1 MKFFNKKRKKR
12 NLKGIECL
20 NCGMPMNGDENFCP
34 QCGQKNDIRKP
45 NFSIYFSNF
54 FDNFFSFDS
63 KIFNT
68 LKVLLFKPG
77 VLTREYVNGKRVRYV
92 NPFKLLLNISI
103 VYFILQNILNPF
115 IDSNQVLKQKT
126 SEKETGIVTDTLPKK
141 KKKKRR
147 KVHEEVNYTKL
158 LDSLFETDQLAKK
171 LTGNNFSEKEK
182 DSIYDRVIY
191 TIGTQFHKSKHIDI
205 NQSKHIDIDQG
216 VVHVSFKSKKKKKKN
231 KTKKSISLGNKLVSL
246 YRLKVFLA
254 DKAIPYPKQTEDTIV
269 KKISSGSIF
278 SKFGY
283 YSSIIDYDDFDD
295 LEPKELSSTLGLP
308 INKVDT
314 FIFKGLQ
321 NTKQLSKGSKNVKQ
335 FGNKILSKITI
346 SLFFI
351 LPIFALFFTAF
362 YSGKY
367 TTYTN
372 NLILIF
378 NIQSAFF
385 VMLLIILL
393 IDLFVSTLVSLGI
406 GFWLIA
412 IAKWLTILLFFLYF
426 FYIYKSLRNCFKQGR
441 FVTVTKMFF
450 LHLIFIILAIIGF
463 LIITFI
469 SLFF

>member
-1 MKFFNKKRKKR
+1 MKLGNKKSKKR

-20 NCGMPMNGDENFCP
+20 NCGAPLHGNENFCP
-34 QCGQKNDIRKP
+34 ECGQKNDIRKP

-68 LKVLLFKPG
+68 LKILIFKPG
-77 VLTREYVNGKRVRYV
+77 ILTKEYVAGKRVRYV
-92 NPFKLLLNISI
+92 NPFKLLLNLSI
-103 VYFILQNILNPF
+103 VYFVLQNLLNPF
-115 IDSNQVLKQKT
+115 IDNDQIIKQKI
-126 SEKETGIVTDTLPKK
+126 KEDEMGIVTDTLPKK

-147 KVHEEVNYTKL
+147 RVHEEVDYAKL
-158 LDSLFETDQLAKK
+158 LDSLFKADQLQEK
-171 LTGNNFSEKEK
+171 LIDSQLSDKEK
-182 DSIYDRVIY
+182 DSIYDRVLY
-191 TIGTQFHKSKHIDI
+191 AIGTQFHKSKNVDV
-205 NQSKHIDIDQG
+205 DQG
-216 VVHVSFKSKKKKKKN
+216 VVHVSFKSRKKKN

-246 YRLKVFLA
+246 YRLKDFIA
-254 DKAIPYPKQTEDTIV
+254 DKNIPYPKQMEDTIV
-269 KKISSGSIF
+269 NKISSASTF

-283 YSSIIDYDDFDD
+283 YSSIIDYDDFDS
-295 LEPKELSSTLGLP
+295 LEPKELLGMLNLP
-308 INKVDT
+308 INKIDT
-314 FIFKGLQ
+314 FIIKGLQ
-321 NTKQLSKGSKNVKQ
+321 NTKQLSKDSKNVKQ

-351 LPIFALFFTAF
+351 LPIFALFFTVF

-393 IDLFVSTLVSLGI
+393 IDLFVNIFVSLGI
-406 GFWLIA
+406 GLWLIPL
-412 IAKWLTILLFFLYF
+412 AKWLTILLFVLYF

-441 FVTVTKMFF
+441 FVTVTKIFF
-450 LHLIFIILAIIGF
+450 LNLIFTILAIFGF